1 MITSTVLKKSVETAR
16 LAERCAPKNR
26 SRGKTWEWRIHDKKK
41 NIIEIDGVFQTMSES
56 KPGTWVSPER
66 LPSRSFGA
74 VEKQRDVVMGKK
86 RGVST
91 WTWGGDS

>member
-1 MITSTVLKKSVETAR
+1 
-16 LAERCAPKNR
+16 
-26 SRGKTWEWRIHDKKK
+26 
-41 NIIEIDGVFQTMSES
+41 MSES

-86 RGVST
+86 RGCKHVDVGWGFLTRAVSSKAKVWAAT
-91 WTWGGDS
+91 GGVDLATSWLTHCLLQGAWQAAGLLFMDII